1 MEKRNVHL
9 IKTDEPTGIFES
21 NTGLQFSIRDKV
33 RVEPLKG
40 FHIYITDDSKIQEG
54 DYGIGF
60 AHGIRG
66 VGRGYYVFKQDG
78 TSSGK
83 LNALCEGS
91 KKVIMTTD
99 PNLAP
104 DVQKIDDDFLEWFV
118 AHPSCEYIQT
128 TELSLFNGDTGES
141 GHYKYEII
149 IPQAEAKLDLEKEM
163 FDLEQELG
171 IPSNLRWHNSKPK
184 QEDIFEE
191 AKSALRE
198 YILANKEKVTEDL
211 QEMRDQC
218 QEESKWDKLNE
229 ELDNALDSM
238 TPEQWDIWK
247 VRFMESQKQEV
258 LTYSELAKKEERV
271 FNSTLTEQE
280 AVKRERKHTSEY
292 PYLYRVGYHQG
303 SIDGAKRQAEK
314 SYSEEDVL
322 DLLYKRDLYL
332 LNRYEEIELELPE
345 DWLKQIKNK

>member
-1 MEKRNVHL
+1 MEKRNLYLIETDKPSRLQLQMNGEYHL
-9 IKTDEPTGIFES
+9 ENGQTIA
-21 NTGLQFSIRDKV
+21 
-33 RVEPLKG
+33 LKS
-40 FHIYITDDSKIQEG
+40 FRHIYITDDSKIQEG

-60 AHGIRG
+60 AHGIQG

-99 PNLAP
+99 LKLIE
-104 DVQKIDDDFLEWFV
+104 DGVQSIDDEFLEWFV

-128 TELSLFNGDTGES
+128 TELSFFNGDTGES

-149 IPQAEAKLDLEKEM
+149 IPQEKPKLDLEKGM

-184 QEDIFEE
+184 QEGIFEE

-218 QEESKWDKLNE
+218 QEESKWDKINE

-258 LTYSELAKKEERV
+258 LTYSESAKKEERV

-303 SIDGAKRQAEK
+303 SIDGAKRQAGRSYNEEEVRKISLEFFYHWWNTKGSNTEQGFDEFFEK
-314 SYSEEDVL
+314 
-322 DLLYKRDLYL
+322 
-332 LNRYEEIELELPE
+332 
-345 DWLKQIKNK
+345 IKKK